1 MKITLTILLL
11 LSSGCSLL
19 GGSRFTP
26 PEVKPIEVVTIQ
38 KPAPLYHPP
47 LPNRV
52 TPVPVQW
59 KILTPDTMEEYI
71 ADLKAGE
78 APPQAWYSL
87 TSKGYENLST
97 NMAEIKRYIRQVL
110 SVIDYYRRSDPARNE
125 TQSRDESAVAADQ

>member
-1 MKITLTILLL
+1 MKTLTTTLLILL
-11 LSSGCSLL
+11 SGCSFM

-26 PEVKPIEVVTIQ
+26 PEVKPVEVVTIQ

-47 LPNRV
+47 LPNRI

-71 ADLKAGE
+71 ADLKEGE

-87 TSKGYENLST
+87 TGKGYENLST

-110 SVIDYYRRSDPARNE
+110 SIIDYYRESDPAK
-125 TQSRDESAVAADQ
+125 DDQQQNSSDDP